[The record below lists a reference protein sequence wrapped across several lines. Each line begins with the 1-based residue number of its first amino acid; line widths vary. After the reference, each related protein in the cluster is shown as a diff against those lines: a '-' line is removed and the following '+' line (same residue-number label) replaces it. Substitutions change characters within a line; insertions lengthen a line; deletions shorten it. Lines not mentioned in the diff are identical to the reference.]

1 MVDEKDEQDSLEDA
15 EDGEED
21 GDGEPQKKRLSGKQL
36 VLFGAVPLL
45 VIGLGV
51 GAAFY
56 FGLLGGHGDDSAGVA
71 EQAPEKADVDDVVF
85 FDLPEILVTL
95 NTNGR
100 SANYLKMKVSLELTD
115 KDAADRLEALMPRII
130 DNFQVYLRELRLDD
144 LNGSAGLFRLKEELL
159 TRVNAAVHPVHVND
173 VLFKEML
180 VQ

>member
-1 MVDEKDEQDSLEDA
+1 MVDEKDERESLEDE

-21 GDGEPQKKRLSGKQL
+21 GEDEPKKKRLSGKQL

-56 FGLLGGHGDDSAGVA
+56 FGLLGGHGEDGAEVA
-71 EQAPEKADVDDVVF
+71 EQAPEEADIDDVVF

-95 NTNGR
+95 NASGR

-115 KDAADRLEALMPRII
+115 KDALDRLEALMPRIV
-130 DNFQVYLRELRLDD
+130 DNFQVYLRELRLED

-159 TRVNAAVHPVHVND
+159 TRVNAAVHPARVND
-173 VLFKEML
+173 VLFREML